1 MKRGPKLRLSQ
12 HFSVTIDLMNKPK
25 GQFLRLHRALWFGS
39 CIFGAGLLCRQ
50 NWKGPKIES
59 HERAKATTNCGSILS
74 LRMMQKKELDYKSSL
89 FLSSCYCC
97 LASQQT
103 KKLSWYVAK
112 ASQQQRLYD
121 SQNWDTRDILPLFLE
136 RWELLLTANASEI
149 WKRYHKTYSQWW
161 ILNEEQVDFYELHG
175 YF

>member
-1 MKRGPKLRLSQ
+1 MHMKRRPKLRLSQ

-74 LRMMQKKELDYKSSL
+74 LRMMQKKNWIIKAHYFSAPVIVVL
-89 FLSSCYCC
+89 

-112 ASQQQRLYD
+112 ASQQQQRLYD
-121 SQNWDTRDILPLFLE
+121 SQNWDTRDILPQFLE
-136 RWELLLTANASEI
+136 SWEWLTVNGSEV
-149 WKRYHKTYSQWW
+149 WKRYHKTYS
-161 ILNEEQVDFYELHG
+161 EY
-175 YF
+175 